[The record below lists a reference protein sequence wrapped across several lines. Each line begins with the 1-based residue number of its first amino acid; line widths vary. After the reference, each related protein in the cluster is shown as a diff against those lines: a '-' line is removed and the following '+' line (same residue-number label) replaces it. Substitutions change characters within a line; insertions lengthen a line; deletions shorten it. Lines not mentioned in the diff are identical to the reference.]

1 MRPMSSLRGCA
12 LLLLVG
18 MGARAQTAPTPA
30 FGFTSATSGQGAFT
44 VGFQFYTGKT
54 ITVSELGKF
63 DLNGGGLN
71 EAAAVGLWKLDGTLL
86 TSVTVP
92 TGTEGTQRNGCY
104 YAPITPVE
112 LPPGGYII
120 GTQTFAGGEPFSQVG
135 TATPVDGVGWYG
147 SRYLTG
153 STLAFPSTV
162 GTAEKAYFGP
172 SFAFTSSRATNLVQ
186 NSGFDATTVPSPYY
200 LSTTSIPGWTLTG
213 SMVLGYNWD
222 GSDPQQNWAAADQSN
237 WLSLQAPATPPNATI
252 SQVIPTEAG
261 KTYEYSFA
269 YSALDDANVRT
280 WTMPCSFGPV
290 ARTITINTGHRGAL
304 LIRPWQIASGT
315 FVADGPATTIS
326 FTGNQ
331 QRDGFYGPIIDQVW
345 VGEVTNTT
353 PRVQAGRWA
362 LDGNLQDAEGA
373 NDGRMVGAEIYTDG
387 FSGQALTLTGSTH
400 VDLGPGIVS
409 TNAYTKV
416 AWVKRSGG
424 GNNNILSGDT
434 TASRHAFYA
443 ASGNTYQ
450 LAAGHNGAWTTVRD
464 NTSIPDGVW
473 TFVAVTYDR
482 NAAGGT
488 LKLYRNGRL
497 TGGTPIATNVAPPNG
512 GSALLGGYNGSGN
525 GWTGQIDDVALFDR
539 ALSGAEIEQ
548 MFADGQRARSP
559 AYALVPELTDY
570 DLVYELP
577 IPTTSTLGATGRPAY
592 SFDNSALYT
601 GEISFD
607 RVAYYLE
614 LLPAGSSTPGWVC
627 VSLDA
632 FTREAGKI
640 GVPAV
645 ATGASFQQPVANLNV
660 ASSEPGV
667 TTGTGIATGNIE
679 FWGYNYGKANAA
691 LVPNASGTAYD
702 AGDQISTGGTYGS
715 MQIHNHA
722 VNGTSS
728 TQTIFAYNRWGYG
741 GTSDLGIGNA
751 GSADTDW
758 TFAQNATAYD
768 RRTLHVFARK
778 QIMPAMVL
786 DAMPKSL
793 QLYPRDRTTALAAV
807 EVAGRVTTPNCDQV
821 ALTVTRAGAA
831 FTNVLQTLAYGAEG
845 APFAFTVPIAAELAG
860 YDFTLQVSSNGT
872 DFVTGVATNVVAGDV
887 LLMNGQSNA
896 EARSFSGSA
905 NGNRSLWIRSYG
917 TRSSVS
923 AEVTADTSWHLAEGD
938 AVHGPG
944 AAGQWGLRMGRN
956 LVDTTGVPVAILNN
970 AEGGQPISY
979 FQRNES
985 NPGDT
990 TNNYGQLLHR
1000 VRAAGL
1006 QHAVRAIFYYQGES
1020 DNGNADVHETG
1031 FLQVYRNWLQDYP
1044 SVEKIYVCQ
1053 LHVGCGAIAPV
1064 WNADLRDRQRIWP
1077 DRFANIEVMSTTGLP
1092 NHDGCHYSY
1101 AGYARLGDDMT
1112 RLVLRDLHYVPVPPQ
1127 ADPPNPECAYLPDA
1141 TGTNVV
1147 LLTRNPADVLT
1158 VPPGSAAE
1166 FRVEGFTNAVV
1177 TAVTASNNTLRLTF
1191 DRDIRSGTGLSFS
1204 GHSGGAPSITNGLGL
1219 GLLSFHDLPILAGL
1233 TVPDVPSGLQA
1244 VQISSNRTEITW
1256 GVVTNATRYLLRR
1269 DGGLLAESYPAAYLD
1284 TEPGP
1289 HDYQVAAVSPAGTS
1303 AWSTVVSVGAI
1314 DFPVFQRVPE
1324 AVDYDVLYA
1333 LDLPSDLQVGSTLD
1347 VPYFIDRSVDFTNGI
1362 QRVAYHLEL
1371 QTQPFTPVRWAYA
1384 SMNAFTNNAALLG
1397 VPVLLNGHMFYRA
1410 VDDLNVY
1417 ASTGAG
1423 VVEGRHLATG
1433 RIEFA
1438 GLNYAATNTGLVPNA
1453 SDANYDHGDT
1463 TATSGTYG
1471 SMQIHNIAVPQ
1482 TILAYNRWG
1491 SAGIEDIGIGNAPAA
1506 NTDWTFSG
1514 KALSWQFRRLLVLV
1528 LADTNNNGLPD
1539 AWERRHFGSLT
1550 APLGGPDDDYD
1561 HDGFTNR
1568 QEQLAG
1574 TDPDDD
1580 ADFLFVSYPVKA
1592 GDDCLIRFPT
1602 EPART
1607 YRVEYKAELADAD
1620 WTLLTTIEGTGAP
1633 LEITDPSAALLDR
1646 RYYRVSS
1653 TP

>member
-1 MRPMSSLRGCA
+1 MTPKIRCFMCSLLMTAPLG
-12 LLLLVG
+12 G
-18 MGARAQTAPTPA
+18 SPAQTPPTPA
-30 FGFTSATSGQGAFT
+30 FGFTSTTSGQGAFT
-44 VGFQFYTGKT
+44 VGFQFHTGKT
-54 ITVSELGKF
+54 ITVNELGKY

-86 TSVTVP
+86 TSATVP
-92 TGTEGTQRNGCY
+92 TGTAGTLRNGCY

-112 LPPGGYII
+112 LPPGGYIV
-120 GTQTFAGGEPFSQVG
+120 GTQTLSAGEPFSQVG
-135 TATPVDGVGWYG
+135 TATPADGVSWYG
-147 SRYLTG
+147 SRYLAG

-162 GTAEKAYFGP
+162 GTVAKAYFGP
-172 SFAFTSSRATNLVQ
+172 SFSFSSSRATNLVQ
-186 NSGFDATTVPSPYY
+186 NAGFEATTVADGNYAGV
-200 LSTTSIPGWTLTG
+200 TAIPGWTLSSG
-213 SMVLGYNWD
+213 MVLANDWD
-222 GSDPQQNWAAADQSN
+222 GSSPHQNWAAADQAN
-237 WLSLQAPATPPNATI
+237 WLSLQASGTPPNATI

-280 WTMPCSFGPV
+280 WTMPCSFGGV
-290 ARTITINTGHRGAL
+290 ARTITINSGHRGSL
-304 LIRPWQIASGT
+304 LIRPWQVASGT
-315 FVADGPATTIS
+315 FVADGPTTTIS

-345 VGEVTNTT
+345 VGEVTNTAT
-353 PRVQAGRWA
+353 RAQSGRWA
-362 LDGNLQDAEGA
+362 LDGNLDDAEGA
-373 NDGRMVGAEIYTDG
+373 NDGRMVGAETYTDG
-387 FSGQALTLTGSTH
+387 FAGQALTLTGSTH

-424 GNNNILSGDT
+424 GNNNILSGDGT
-434 TASRHAFYA
+434 SSRHAFYA

-464 NTSIPDGVW
+464 NTSIPDGIW

-482 NAAGGT
+482 TVDGGT

-497 TGGTPIATNVAPPNG
+497 AGGTPVATNVAPPNG
-512 GSALLGGYNGSGN
+512 GSALIGGYNGSGN
-525 GWTGQIDDVALFDR
+525 GWTGQIDEVGLFDR
-539 ALSGAEIEQ
+539 ALSAAEIEQ
-548 MFADGQRARSP
+548 MFRDGQRARSP
-559 AYALVPELTDY
+559 AYALVPELADY

-592 SFDNSALYT
+592 SFDNSAYYT
-601 GEISFD
+601 GETSFD

-614 LLPAGSSTPGWVC
+614 LLPSGSSTQRWVC

-640 GVPAV
+640 GVPAF
-645 ATGASFQQPVANLNV
+645 ATGAVFQQRAANLNV

-667 TTGTGIATGNIE
+667 TAGTGIQTGNIE
-679 FWGYNYGKANAA
+679 FWGLNYGQANAA
-691 LVPNASGTAYD
+691 LVPNASGSVYD
-702 AGDQISTGGTYGS
+702 AGDQMVASGYYGS
-715 MQIHNHA
+715 MQIHNYS
-722 VNGTSS
+722 VNGTAA
-728 TQTIFAYNRWGYG
+728 TQTLFAYNRWGNG
-741 GTSDLGIGNA
+741 GNSDIGIGNA
-751 GSADTDW
+751 PGANTDW

-768 RRTLHVFARK
+768 RRTLQVFARK
-778 QIMPAMVL
+778 QLTPAVAF
-786 DAMPKSL
+786 DRMPKTF
-793 QLYPRDRTTALAAV
+793 QLFPRDRVTDRAGV
-807 EVAGRVTTPNCDQV
+807 EVSGRVTTPNCAQV
-821 ALTVTRAGAA
+821 ALTVTREGAA
-831 FTNVLQTLAYGAEG
+831 YTNVVEALTYGADG
-845 APFAFTVPIAAELAG
+845 APFAFTVPIVAELAG
-860 YDFTLQVSSNGT
+860 YDFTVQISSNGT
-872 DFVTGVATNVVAGDV
+872 DFVAGVATNVVAGDV

-905 NGNRSLWIRSYG
+905 NGNRSQWIRSYG
-917 TRSSVS
+917 TRSS
-923 AEVTADTSWHLAEGD
+923 AATEVTSDTSWHLAEGD

-944 AAGQWGLRMGRN
+944 AVGQWGLRMGRN

-970 AEGGQPISY
+970 AEGGKPISY

-990 TNNYGQLLHR
+990 ANNYGQLLHR
-1000 VRAAGL
+1000 TREAGL
-1006 QHAVRAIFYYQGES
+1006 QNAVRAIFFYQGES
-1020 DNGNADVHETG
+1020 DNGDGTAHENG
-1031 FLQVYRNWLQDYP
+1031 FLQVYRNWLQDFP
-1044 SVEKIYVCQ
+1044 SVEKVYVCQ
-1053 LHVGCGAIAPV
+1053 LHVGCGTTT
-1064 WNADLRDRQRIWP
+1064 WTADLRNRQRTWP
-1077 DRFANIEVMSTTGLP
+1077 DRFDNIEVMSTTGLP
-1092 NHDGCHYSY
+1092 GHDGCHYSY

-1112 RLVLRDLHYVPVPPQ
+1112 RLVLRDLHAVPQPAQ
-1127 ADPPNPECAYLPDA
+1127 AAPPNVECAYLPDA

-1166 FRVEGFTNAVV
+1166 FRIEGFTNAVV
-1177 TAVTASNNTLRLTF
+1177 TAVTATNNTLWLTF
-1191 DRDIRSGTGLSFS
+1191 DRDIRPGTGLSFS

-1219 GLLSFHDLPILAGL
+1219 GLLSFHNQPLLAGL
-1233 TVPDVPSGLQA
+1233 AVPGVPTGLQA

-1256 GVVTNATRYLLRR
+1256 NAVTNATHYLLRR

-1284 TEPGP
+1284 TDPGP

-1324 AVDYDVLYA
+1324 ALDYDVLYA
-1333 LDLPSDLQVGSTLD
+1333 LDLPSDFQAGATLD
-1347 VPYFIDRSVDFTNGI
+1347 VPYFIDRSADFTNGI

-1371 QTQPFTPVRWAYA
+1371 QAQPFTPVRWAYA

-1397 VPVLLNGHMFYRA
+1397 VPVLLRGRTFFRA
-1410 VDDLNVY
+1410 VGDMNVY
-1417 ASTGAG
+1417 SSPGAG
-1423 VVEGRHLATG
+1423 VVEGRHIPTG
-1433 RIEFA
+1433 RIEFS
-1438 GLNYAATNTGLVPNA
+1438 GYNYTATNSDLVPG
-1453 SDANYDHGDT
+1453 ANDTAYDHGD
-1463 TATSGTYG
+1463 AISTSGTYG
-1471 SMQIHNIAVPQ
+1471 SMQVHNTAVPQ
-1482 TILAYNRWG
+1482 TILAYNHWG
-1491 SAGIEDIGIGNAPAA
+1491 SSGIEDMGIGNAAAA

-1514 KALSWQFRRLLVLV
+1514 NALSWQFRRLLVLV
-1528 LADTNNNGLPD
+1528 LTDTNNNGLPD

-1574 TDPDDD
+1574 TDPDDNT
-1580 ADFLFVSYPVKA
+1580 DFLFVSYPVKA

-1607 YRVEYKAELADAD
+1607 YRVEYKADLADTE
-1620 WTLLTTIEGTGAP
+1620 WTLLTAVEGTGAP